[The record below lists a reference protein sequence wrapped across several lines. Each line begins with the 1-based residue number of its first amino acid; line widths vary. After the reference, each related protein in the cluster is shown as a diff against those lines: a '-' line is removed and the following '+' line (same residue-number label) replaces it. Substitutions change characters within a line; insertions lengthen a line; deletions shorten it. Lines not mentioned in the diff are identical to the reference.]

1 MKTLV
6 LDLGN
11 TTLYVGEFQGSK
23 LVRQFRVPAAAV
35 VTAAAFAHEVA
46 HRLSRDIHQVVLVS
60 VVPARTTRL
69 VGYLRKTLQLEPI
82 VLNSQSNHGLKLAYR
97 NPAEL
102 GADRLATALGARKLY
117 PHKNLIVVD
126 CGTATTL
133 TLLSRDGVLLGGAIM
148 PGLGLWLAM
157 LAQRTARLPE
167 VTLQKPTRVVA
178 RDTVG
183 ALRSGILH
191 GHTGAIRELISRS
204 RTEAFGHSSAV
215 VIGTGGL
222 VTHFKGQGL
231 FTAIEP
237 SLILHGLQAFAAQ
250 NSPHA

>member
-69 VGYLRKTLQLEPI
+69 VGYLRKTLQLEPL

-97 NPAEL
+97 NPPSW
-102 GADRLATALGARKLY
+102 ARIAWPRPWAHGNFTPTK
-117 PHKNLIVVD
+117 ISSWWI
-126 CGTATTL
+126 A
-133 TLLSRDGVLLGGAIM
+133 
-148 PGLGLWLAM
+148 
-157 LAQRTARLPE
+157 ARPR
-167 VTLQKPTRVVA
+167 P
-178 RDTVG
+178 
-183 ALRSGILH
+183 
-191 GHTGAIRELISRS
+191 
-204 RTEAFGHSSAV
+204 
-215 VIGTGGL
+215 
-222 VTHFKGQGL
+222 
-231 FTAIEP
+231 
-237 SLILHGLQAFAAQ
+237 
-250 NSPHA
+250 